1 MEGNFVK
8 KDKFC
13 LSKLRSLLVGGSVV
27 SGQNIRREFV
37 DFSPDTSPGHKQSV
51 SKSVSHNQVS
61 AAGRT
66 ARHHAARE
74 SFSSSVPDREDFR
87 RDSYAHKSLLQGI
100 FQRTAVPPHP
110 PLSFSASLPAH
121 SFQSNNGG
129 KTAQTGGKLKLS
141 RTGGETS
148 ARQDDNLR
156 RKSEIWRNNLV
167 GAKKRKEDVN
177 LHFKRNFHF
186 DEISLRSD
194 LSNPDDHIYEE
205 IDSDLFTS
213 GDEEETNSGD
223 NFLLGISLERRNHLK
238 FYGSAGWDFGN
249 DT

>member
-1 MEGNFVK
+1 MEGNVVK
-8 KDKFC
+8 KEKFC

-27 SGQNIRREFV
+27 SGQNIRREIV
-37 DFSPDTSPGHKQSV
+37 DFFPNTSPGHKQSV
-51 SKSVSHNQVS
+51 RKSVSHNQVS
-61 AAGRT
+61 AGR
-66 ARHHAARE
+66 AVRHLAARE
-74 SFSSSVPDREDFR
+74 SFPSSVPDREDCR
-87 RDSYAHKSLLQGI
+87 RDSHAHKGI
-100 FQRTAVPPHP
+100 FQRTAVPTHP
-110 PLSFSASLPAH
+110 TLSFSASLPAH
-121 SFQSNNGG
+121 SFQSNNDG

-141 RTGGETS
+141 RTGGEAS
-148 ARQDDNLR
+148 ARQNDNLR

-167 GAKKRKEDVN
+167 GVKKRKEDVN
-177 LHFKRNFHF
+177 LNFKRNFHF

-194 LSNPDDHIYEE
+194 LSNPEDHIYEE

-249 DT
+249 HT